1 MAMQE
6 EPSREHLLK
15 EIKKLRREVE
25 ILQQEKSDL
34 NLLLET
40 TTAHADSIV
49 EVLYATSLQLHE
61 SNKRLQAEI
70 RERQKT
76 EAALKAA
83 QEELQSL
90 LTVISRDKADLEIML
105 DTSVQHGDLVEI
117 LLRNQCVRDPLTGL
131 FNRRYMQEFL
141 IREIHHAQRT
151 QKPLGFVLL
160 DIDHFRHFNNTFGH
174 QAGDVVLQEVSLFLQ
189 KSIRKSDIACRY
201 GGEEFVVILPEAS
214 LEDTKERAEQLRA
227 GVKHLK
233 LNYLNQ
239 SLGKVTLSAGIAC
252 FPEYGKTG
260 AELIQA
266 ADMALYRAKALGR
279 DRVVTAQSIVK
290 ELQPLIPSL
299 PGELE

>member
-6 EPSREHLLK
+6 EPSREQLLK
-15 EIKKLRREVE
+15 EIKKLRWEVD
-25 ILQQEKSDL
+25 ILQQEKGDL

-40 TTAHADSIV
+40 TTAHADSMV

-70 RERQKT
+70 SERQKT

-141 IREIHHAQRT
+141 IREIHHTQRT
-151 QKPLGFVLL
+151 QKPLGLVLL

-239 SLGKVTLSAGIAC
+239 FLGKVTLSAGIAC

-266 ADMALYRAKALGR
+266 ADMALYSAKALGR